1 MKNTYAQR
9 MQRERQ
15 ELLQVGIDFGT
26 QRMADYMAIALNDP
40 RVMGK
45 AALGRERLT
54 RVFEAVHE
62 LEAVLNAA
70 FYENPE
76 QDYWQEVLDR
86 RLTEIFGKENLCP
99 FGERYPFLK
108 EIRYGRRG

>member
-15 ELLQVGIDFGT
+15 ELLQVGTDSGA
-26 QRMADYMAIALNDP
+26 QRMADYMAIVLNDP

-54 RVFEAVHE
+54 RVFEAVHT
-62 LEAVLNAA
+62 LEKNINAA
-70 FYENPE
+70 FYENAE
-76 QDYWQEVLDR
+76 QDYWQDILDR
-86 RLTEIFGKENLCP
+86 RLAEIFGAENLCP
-99 FGERYPFLK
+99 FGERYPYLK
-108 EIRYGRRG
+108 AIRYGRRE